1 MHIFPLSII
10 GKDHRNIFK
19 ILGMEKIGTGFA
31 FTRIKFKKGG
41 KNMKKTLVTLG
52 LVAVMV
58 IGVTYVYGQ
67 GPGFGPGP
75 CRGPG
80 TGPCG
85 GERPCRGAGEPG
97 QALNLTPEQ
106 ETKLNEL
113 RTKFREEN
121 AQLIGAMATK
131 RIELQSLWSNPKEG
145 DQAIQEKEK
154 ELRELQ
160 NQMKD
165 QAIQMKL
172 EAREFLTPEQM
183 AQMGPR
189 MGFGQGSGRGFGR
202 GHGRGFGP
210 GSGAKF

>member
-1 MHIFPLSII
+1 
-10 GKDHRNIFK
+10 
-19 ILGMEKIGTGFA
+19 
-31 FTRIKFKKGG
+31 
-41 KNMKKTLVTLG
+41 MKKTLVTLG

-58 IGVTYVYGQ
+58 IGVAYVYGQ

-80 TGPCG
+80 
-85 GERPCRGAGEPG
+85 AGEPG
-97 QALNLTPEQ
+97 QALNLTPDQ

-131 RIELQSLWSNPKEG
+131 RIELQSLWSDPKA
-145 DQAIQEKEK
+145 DAKAIQEKEK

-160 NQMKD
+160 NQMRD
-165 QAIQMKL
+165 QAVQMKL

-189 MGFGQGSGRGFGR
+189 MGFGPGPGRGFGR

-210 GSGAKF
+210 GSGAKY

>member
-1 MHIFPLSII
+1 ME
-10 GKDHRNIFK
+10 KNHRNIFK
-19 ILGMEKIGTGFA
+19 ILGMKKIGTGFA
-31 FTRIKFKKGG
+31 FTRNKFKKGG
-41 KNMKKTLVTLG
+41 KSMKKTIVTLG

-67 GPGFGPGP
+67 GPGFGTGP

-80 TGPCG
+80 AGPCG

-97 QALNLTPEQ
+97 QALNLTPDQ

-121 AQLIGAMATK
+121 AQLIGAMTTT
-131 RIELQSLWSNPKEG
+131 RIELKSLWSDPKA
-145 DQAIQEKEK
+145 DAKAIEDKEK
-154 ELRELQ
+154 EMRDLQ

-165 QAIQMKL
+165 QAVQMKL
-172 EAREFLTPEQM
+172 EAREFLTPEQL
-183 AQMGPR
+183 AQMGPG
-189 MGFGQGSGRGFGR
+189 MGFGGGRGFGR

-210 GSGAKF
+210 GFGAKF